1 MKKLLLGID
10 IGGRKCAVCLGE
22 YGGYGLR
29 IAAKKRF
36 ETPVGNPWKAVEKL
50 LSLSAEILE
59 ENTAPPES
67 LSAIGVSCGGPLDS
81 KRGVILSP
89 PNLPGWDG
97 IEISAAF
104 ESRFGA
110 PCGLQND
117 ANACALAEWKFGA
130 GRGLE
135 SMVFLT
141 FGTGLGAGLILDGKL
156 YSGANDNAGEVGHVR
171 LAGRGPVGYG
181 KRGSFEGFC
190 SGAGIAKIAREKAL
204 ERLQSGG
211 RPALCPDASML
222 GTLTAKGVAEAA
234 EKGDGL
240 AAEIYEESGEMLGAG
255 LAMII
260 DILNPQAVIVGGV
273 FSRVRELLW
282 PAAERVLRREA
293 LPGALDACKILPAE
307 LGEAVGDY
315 AALSVAQYES
325 DGRRAR

>member
-10 IGGRKCAVCLGE
+10 IGGTKCAACLGE
-22 YGGYGLR
+22 SGGSGLR

-36 ETPVGNPWKAVEKL
+36 ETPAGNPRKAVEKL

-59 ENTAPPES
+59 ENAAPPES

-141 FGTGLGAGLILDGKL
+141 FGHGAGRRVDSRRETLFGRQRQRRR
-156 YSGANDNAGEVGHVR
+156 SRPCEAR
-171 LAGRGPVGYG
+171 RRGPVGYG

-190 SGAGIAKIAREKAL
+190 SGAGIAKIAREKVL

-222 GTLTAKGVAEAA
+222 GSLTAKGVAEAA

-273 FSRVRELLW
+273 FSRARELLW

-293 LPGALDACKILPAE
+293 LPGALDVCKILPAE

>member
-1 MKKLLLGID
+1 MKKFIGID
-10 IGGRKCAVCLGE
+10 IGGTKCAATLGE
-22 YGGYGLR
+22 SEAENIK
-29 IAAKKRF
+29 IAAKERF
-36 ETPVGNPWKAVEKL
+36 ETPVRNPRETIKKLFEATDAILKEKN
-50 LSLSAEILE
+50 LSAADI
-59 ENTAPPES
+59 A
-67 LSAIGVSCGGPLDS
+67 AFGISCGGPLDS
-81 KRGVILSP
+81 KRGIIQNP
-89 PNLPGWDG
+89 PNLPAWDN
-97 IEISAAF
+97 IKICDAF
-104 ESRFGA
+104 SERYGV

-222 GTLTAKGVAEAA
+222 GSLTAKGVAEAA

-273 FSRVRELLW
+273 FSRARELLW